1 MAQRDYTLMF
11 RRYVVVAAIVAL
23 ALTAAAMWVAF
34 TLFNPT
40 PPHTVSMAVDQGGTS
55 ELLAKRYHEIL
66 ARDRIELRLVP
77 SPGAVESVARLRD
90 PKSGVDVAIIPS
102 GITNQSESP
111 QLVSLGSVGYQ
122 PLWLFYRSGDLT
134 KKDRARE
141 TFAGKRVSIGPE
153 QSADHALSLEFFA
166 RVGVVDQ
173 RETKLLSLTP
183 PEAVEKLLHGDIDA
197 AVLVDSFDSPPV
209 RRLLAADGITLAN
222 IARADAF
229 VALYPFLSK
238 VVLPAGV
245 GDMANNRPPTDVNLV
260 APKASLVV
268 RNDLHPAIQYLLLQ
282 AATQIHS
289 GPGVFRRAGQF
300 PAAESLDLPL
310 SDEATQFYKTG
321 RPFLQRHLPFWLAVL
336 AQQLLVVLIPVLA
349 VLYPMLK
356 FIPAAYGWAM
366 RRRVFRLYRELK
378 LIEDQAGSPNVRAKG
393 AGDLLARLDRL
404 DERSSRFR
412 VPVAFRP
419 LLYALRLH
427 IALVR
432 QRLEKS

>member
-1 MAQRDYTLMF
+1 MAQRDHTLLF
-11 RRYVVVAAIVAL
+11 RRYVVVAVIIAL
-23 ALTAAAMWVAF
+23 ALTAAAMWLAF

-40 PPHTVSMAVDQGGTS
+40 PPRTVSMAVDLGGTS
-55 ELLAKRYHEIL
+55 EALAKRYREIL

-77 SPGAVESVARLRD
+77 SAGAVESVARLKD
-90 PKSGVDVAIIPS
+90 AKSGVDVAFIPS
-102 GITNQSESP
+102 GITDQSQSP

-122 PLWLFYRSGDLT
+122 PLWLFYRSGDLV

-153 QSADHALSLEFFA
+153 QSADHVLSLEFFA
-166 RVGVVDQ
+166 RVGVVG
-173 RETKLLSLTP
+173 RETKLLALAP
-183 PEAVEKLLHGDIDA
+183 AEAVEKLLQGDIDA
-197 AVLVDSFDSPPV
+197 AVLVDSFESPHV
-209 RRLLAADGITLAN
+209 RRLLAANGITLAN
-222 IARADAF
+222 LARADAF
-229 VALYPFLSK
+229 VALYPYLSK

-378 LIEDQAGSPNVRAKG
+378 LIEDQAGSPEARAKG
-393 AGDLLARLDRL
+393 ASDLIARLDRL
-404 DERSSRFR
+404 EERTSRFR

-432 QRLEKS
+432 QRLEKG

>member
-1 MAQRDYTLMF
+1 MTQRDYTLLF
-11 RRYVVVAAIVAL
+11 RRYLVVAVLVAL
-23 ALTAAAMWVAF
+23 ALTAAAMWIAF

-40 PPHTVSMAVDQGGTS
+40 PPRTVSMAVHQGGTS
-55 ELLAKRYHEIL
+55 ESLGEHYREIL
-66 ARDRIELRLVP
+66 ARDGIQLRLVP
-77 SPGAVESVARLRD
+77 SPGAVVSVARMRD
-90 PKSGVDVAIIPS
+90 PKSGIDVAIIPS
-102 GITNQSESP
+102 GITNQSQSP
-111 QLVSLGSVGYQ
+111 QLASLGTLGYQ
-122 PLWLFYRSGDLT
+122 PLWLFYRSGDLAR
-134 KKDRARE
+134 KDRARE
-141 TFAGKRVSIGPE
+141 TFAGKQVSIGPE
-153 QSADHALSLEFFA
+153 GSADHALSLEFFG
-166 RVGVVDQ
+166 RIGVVDQ
-173 RETKLLSLTP
+173 RETKLLSLAP
-183 PEAVEKLLHGDIDA
+183 PEAVEKLIHGEIDA
-197 AVLVDSFDSPPV
+197 AVLLDSFESPPV

-222 IARADAF
+222 ILRADAF
-229 VALYPFLSK
+229 VALYPYLSK

-260 APKASLVV
+260 APKASLIV
-268 RNDLHPAIQYLLLQ
+268 RSDLHPAIQYLLLQ

-289 GPGVFRRAGQF
+289 GPGVFRKAGQF

-378 LIEDQAGSPNVRAKG
+378 QIEDQAGSPGARAKG
-393 AGDLLARLDRL
+393 TGDLLARLDQL
-404 DERSSRFR
+404 DERSSRYR

-427 IALVR
+427 ISLVR
-432 QRLEKS
+432 QRIDKS

>member
-1 MAQRDYTLMF
+1 MAQRDYTLLF
-11 RRYVVVAAIVAL
+11 RRYLVVAVIVTV
-23 ALTAAAMWVAF
+23 ALTAAAMWLAF
-34 TLFNPT
+34 SLFNPT
-40 PPHTVSMAVDQGGTS
+40 PPRTVSMAVNQGGTS
-55 ELLAKRYHEIL
+55 EPIAKRYREIL

-77 SPGAVESVARLRD
+77 SPGAVDSVARMRD
-90 PKSGVDVAIIPS
+90 PKSGIDIALIPS
-102 GITNQSESP
+102 GITNQSQSP
-111 QLVSLGSVGYQ
+111 QLVSLGTVGYQ
-122 PLWLFYRSGDLT
+122 ALWLFYRSGDLAR
-134 KKDRARE
+134 KDRARE

-153 QSADHALSLEFFA
+153 GSADHALSLEFFA
-166 RVGVVDQ
+166 RVGVVNQ
-173 RETKLLSLTP
+173 RETNLLALAP
-183 PEAVEKLLHGDIDA
+183 QDAVEKLLHGDIDA
-197 AVLVDSFDSPPV
+197 AVLLDSFESPLV
-209 RRLLAADGITLAN
+209 RQLLAAQDITLAN
-222 IARADAF
+222 IVRADAF
-229 VALYPFLSK
+229 VALYPYLSK

-268 RNDLHPAIQYLLLQ
+268 RRDLHPAIQYLLLQ
-282 AATQIHS
+282 AATEIHS

-300 PAAESLDLPL
+300 PAPESLDLPL
-310 SDEATQFYKTG
+310 SDEAAQFYKTG

-366 RRRVFRLYRELK
+366 RRRVYRLYRELK
-378 LIEDQAGSPNVRAKG
+378 LIEDQAGSPSTRTSSTS
-393 AGDLLARLDRL
+393 DLIARLERL
-404 DERSSRFR
+404 DERTSHFR

-432 QRLEKS
+432 QRLERG